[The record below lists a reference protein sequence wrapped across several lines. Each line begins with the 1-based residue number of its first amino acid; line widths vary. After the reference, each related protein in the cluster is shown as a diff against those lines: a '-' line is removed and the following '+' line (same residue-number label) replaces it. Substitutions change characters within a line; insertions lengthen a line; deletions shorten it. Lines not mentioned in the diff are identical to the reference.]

1 MISEGGLLFCWQILQ
16 VKPSWER
23 SHIPYQSA
31 PFESMIFQTSRL
43 VRCVSSLQ
51 GTNKNSTE
59 IISFY
64 FVRWLQR
71 FIVIQFC
78 KGLVSLA
85 FRAVIWPDGQIEA
98 GPTMKFPFSRF
109 EQQPMSP
116 NEPTNALR
124 NTDLPASQMPFQSCH
139 GRIWVDLVV
148 TCQAGITESF
158 APKKCA

>member
-1 MISEGGLLFCWQILQ
+1 MVGKVLVISEGGLLFCWQILQ

-31 PFESMIFQTSRL
+31 PFESMIFQTSRS

-64 FVRWLQR
+64 FVRWLPRLKVWFLSLSGLWFGQMARLKPGQR
-71 FIVIQFC
+71 WSFH
-78 KGLVSLA
+78 
-85 FRAVIWPDGQIEA
+85 FR
-98 GPTMKFPFSRF
+98 

-139 GRIWVDLVV
+139 GRIWVDLAV
-148 TCQAGITESF
+148 TCHQAGIIESF